1 MIASRLVAALVV
13 MVATPPGPALGAVV
27 LKFAHNNIPGHP
39 THEAAVRFAE
49 LVQSR
54 TSGEVQVRVF
64 PSSQLGR
71 MNETW
76 TGVKIGTIEIGG
88 GTPLGTIADLLPELS
103 LFDAP
108 YMFSDIEHFRRVS
121 RGPIG
126 RELGKRLVE
135 KAGIRILYY
144 QYFGLRHLTTSN
156 TPVRRPDDLR
166 GLKIR
171 AVPTPILMATVE
183 GMGARPSPMDFA
195 ELYQGLRSGIVD
207 GQDNPVTS
215 IHSAKFH
222 EVQKY
227 LVLTGHIHAV
237 SAAVVNERVYQAL
250 SPAAR
255 TAIEQA
261 SIDAANLGDDLALK
275 QEVELLGELRKA
287 GMTVIGPEQGLDLE
301 AFRTRVRGHVY
312 PKFEAQ
318 WTRTLMEQV
327 QALR

>member
-287 GMTVIGPEQGLDLE
+287 GMAVIGPEQGLDLE